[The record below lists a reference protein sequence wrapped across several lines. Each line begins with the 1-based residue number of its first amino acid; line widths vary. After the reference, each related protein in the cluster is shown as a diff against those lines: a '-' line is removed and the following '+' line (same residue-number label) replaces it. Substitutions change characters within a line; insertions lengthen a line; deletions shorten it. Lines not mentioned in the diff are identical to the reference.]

1 MTDDVLGWG
10 MIALLATMVAAVALL
25 WRRRPP
31 EAVVTVGTVR
41 GQRGLAIHPWRGHW
55 FSTAVA
61 WLLLALLVIWGL
73 SEIGSNNYA
82 AGFFLVCA
90 LLMGY
95 VGWCRVT
102 GRAGDGTITLTP
114 EGIHQ
119 LYAGSEVFIDWDD
132 VRGLVTTPKDF
143 IVETTR
149 PVIPTQHMLPLVGG
163 RRGLVMDDA
172 VTLPRRG
179 LPPLPFQDMLYL
191 YSTSSTARDELG
203 GDEVVERARGLL
215 AELP

>member
-163 RRGLVMDDA
+163 RRSLVMDDA
-172 VTLPRRG
+172 ITLPRRG
-179 LPPLPFQDMLYL
+179 LPPLPFQDMVYL

-203 GDEVVERARGLL
+203 GAEVVERARGLL

>member
-1 MTDDVLGWG
+1 MTDDVLAWG
-10 MIALLATMVAAVALL
+10 VIALFAMVVAAVALL

-41 GQRGLAIHPWRGHW
+41 GQRGLAVHPWRGHW

-61 WLLLALLVIWGL
+61 WLLLVLLVIWGL

-82 AGFFLVCA
+82 AGFFLACG
-90 LLMGY
+90 LLLGY

-119 LYAGSEVFIDWDD
+119 LYAGSEVFIDWDH

-149 PVIPTQHMLPLVGG
+149 PVIPTRHMLPGVAG
-163 RRGLVMDDA
+163 RRGFVMDDA
-172 VTLPRRG
+172 ITLPRSG
-179 LPPLPFQDMLYL
+179 LPPLPFQDMIYQ
-191 YSTSSTARDELG
+191 YSTSPAARDELG
-203 GDEVVERARGLL
+203 GDEVVERARRLL
-215 AELP
+215 SELP